1 MRRKIILIILIALSV
16 AVALWYSWGFCRL
29 AVIKATI
36 HIPLP
41 GWAQNLIWGW
51 R

>member
-1 MRRKIILIILIALSV
+1 MKRKIIIIMLIAITL
-16 AVALWYSWGFCRL
+16 AAAMWYSWGFFRL
-29 AVIKATI
+29 GVIKATI

-51 R
+51 H

>member
-1 MRRKIILIILIALSV
+1 MKRKIIIIMLIAITL
-16 AVALWYSWGFCRL
+16 AAAMWYSWGFFRMT
-29 AVIKATI
+29 VIKATI

-41 GWAQNLIWGW
+41 GWLQNLIWGW

>member
-1 MRRKIILIILIALSV
+1 MRRKIIVIILVVLSLV
-16 AVALWYSWGFCRL
+16 VALWYSWGFFRL
-29 AVIKATI
+29 GVIKATI

>member
-1 MRRKIILIILIALSV
+1 MRRKIIIMLIIAAL
-16 AVALWYSWGFCRL
+16 AAALGYSWGFFRL

-41 GWAQNLIWGW
+41 GWIQNLIWGW
-51 R
+51 G